1 MKRTMQL
8 LLAMSTLVAFT
19 PALAQ
24 ERVFRIE
31 QAAPGEID
39 PAKATDFS
47 GLILASNIYD
57 TLLWPAAGGGVEPR
71 AAESWSISDDKK
83 SYSFKLRHGLKFH
96 DGSPVTADDV
106 VFSFNRFIKLGAGYS
121 YLFAG
126 VVNSVKA
133 DAPDSVTFTLNHP
146 HAPFLASLA
155 RLSIVSKAIINAH
168 KADGSYG
175 EWGDYGQAYLDQHDA
190 GSGAYTVAAHD
201 KQTLTV
207 MKKFDGYYLPFPTN
221 APSEVRMS
229 YSVEDATLRAL
240 MSRGQLDVSSMW
252 HPNEVIAD
260 LAKQSGISAGAET
273 VYGEGLIKF
282 NTKRPPMDN
291 VHMRRAVAAAIDYD
305 AIQSILKVTDKIHSG
320 IPSRGPIPDG
330 LPGSDPNG
338 PVPKRDL
345 TAAKKELALAGYDAA
360 AAPIEI
366 LSALCCALHQKIAL
380 LVSSNLAEVGVKT
393 QIKEMPW
400 ALVVESASKVEST
413 PHITF
418 VIQNLAAPDVN
429 SFLTETYNS
438 SSAGRWSSMEWL
450 ENKDVDKLISEAR
463 AELDPS
469 KRAGVYSQINKT
481 ILDLQPDAWALQPV
495 NVFAKRNN
503 IKLPFEDP
511 KKATGLVA
519 ADFEFRLVQVE

>member
-1 MKRTMQL
+1 MRAMTHV
-8 LLAMSTLVAFT
+8 LLAVGGIAVAT
-19 PALAQ
+19 PVLAQ

-57 TLLWPAAGGGVEPR
+57 TLLWPAPGGGVEPR
-71 AAESWSISDDKK
+71 AAASWKVSDDKQ
-83 SYSFKLRHGLKFH
+83 SYTFKLRDGLKFH
-96 DGSPVTADDV
+96 DGSGVTADDV
-106 VFSFNRFIKLGAGYS
+106 VFSFNRFMKLGAGYS

-126 VVNSVKA
+126 VVDAVKA
-133 DAPDSVTFTLNHP
+133 DGPDSVTFTLKHP
-146 HAPFLASLA
+146 HAPFLASVV
-155 RLSIVSKAIINAH
+155 RLSIVSKAVVSAH
-168 KADGSYG
+168 KADGSFG
-175 EWGDYGQAYLDQHDA
+175 EWGDYGQGYLDQHDA
-190 GSGAYTVAAHD
+190 GSGAYSVAAHD

-207 MKKFDGYYLPFPTN
+207 MKKFNSYYLPFPAN
-221 APSEVRMS
+221 APTEVRMS

-260 LAKQSGISAGAET
+260 LAKQPGISAGAEK

-291 VHMRRAVAAAIDYD
+291 VHFRRAVAAAIDYD
-305 AIQSILKVTDKIHSG
+305 AIQSILKVTDKIYSG

-338 PVPKRDL
+338 PIPKRDL
-345 TAAKKELALAGYDAA
+345 AAAKQELAQAGYDPAS
-360 AAPIEI
+360 APIEI

-380 LVSSNLAEVGVKT
+380 LVSSNLAELGVKT

-400 ALVVESASKVEST
+400 ALVVESASKMEST

-418 VIQNLAAPDVN
+418 VIQNLAAPDVDL
-429 SFLTETYNS
+429 FLTETYDF

-450 ENKDVDKLISEAR
+450 ENKDIDKLISDAR
-463 AELDPS
+463 TELDPV
-469 KRAGVYSQINKT
+469 KRADIYSHINKT

-495 NVFAKRNN
+495 NVFAKRENVT
-503 IKLPFEDP
+503 LPFEDP
-511 KKATGLVA
+511 KNATGLVA
-519 ADFEFRLVQVE
+519 ADFEFRLVQVK